1 MSTEKEV
8 TETINER
15 VNSIIEKEGHTIATF
30 AKKIGVPWT
39 TIKNI
44 VSGRNAPSYD
54 IIVKIINAVD
64 WVDANYLIMG
74 EKLTKGNQGNLL
86 TIVER
91 QNKTIE
97 SQQKTIDRL
106 TKKMLENINFFAK
119 NAVSIWFP
127 DRNTYFKFSR
137 SVQSR
142 CRLAGFTKNLLSLFV
157 SIFLLS

>member
-1 MSTEKEV
+1 MSTE
-8 TETINER
+8 TTAETINER

-54 IIVKIINAVD
+54 IIVTRSINAVD
-64 WVDANYLIMG
+64 WVDANYLVMG
-74 EKLTKGNQGNLL
+74 EELTKGNQGNLL

-106 TKKMLENINFFAK
+106 TKKMLEN
-119 NAVSIWFP
+119 
-127 DRNTYFKFSR
+127 
-137 SVQSR
+137 
-142 CRLAGFTKNLLSLFV
+142 
-157 SIFLLS
+157 

>member
-1 MSTEKEV
+1 MSTE
-8 TETINER
+8 TTAETINER

-44 VSGRNAPSYD
+44 VSGRN
-54 IIVKIINAVD
+54 D
-64 WVDANYLIMG
+64 WVDANYLVMG
-74 EKLTKGNQGNLL
+74 EELTKGNQGNLL

-106 TKKMLENINFFAK
+106 TKKMLEN
-119 NAVSIWFP
+119 
-127 DRNTYFKFSR
+127 
-137 SVQSR
+137 
-142 CRLAGFTKNLLSLFV
+142 
-157 SIFLLS
+157 

>member
-1 MSTEKEV
+1 M
-8 TETINER
+8 
-15 VNSIIEKEGHTIATF
+15 
-30 AKKIGVPWT
+30 PWT

-74 EKLTKGNQGNLL
+74 EELTKGNQGNLL

-106 TKKMLENINFFAK
+106 TKKCWKTKIFIAPFAK
-119 NAVSIWFP
+119 MSHFI
-127 DRNTYFKFSR
+127 KH
-137 SVQSR
+137 
-142 CRLAGFTKNLLSLFV
+142 LFYYKHTTV
-157 SIFLLS
+157 

>member
-1 MSTEKEV
+1 VIPPNISLIIFIFFSNLFEINIMSTE
-8 TETINER
+8 TTAETINER

-64 WVDANYLIMG
+64 WVDANYLVMG
-74 EKLTKGNQGNLL
+74 EELTKGNQGNLL

-106 TKKMLENINFFAK
+106 TKKMLEN
-119 NAVSIWFP
+119 
-127 DRNTYFKFSR
+127 
-137 SVQSR
+137 
-142 CRLAGFTKNLLSLFV
+142 
-157 SIFLLS
+157 

>member
-1 MSTEKEV
+1 MSTEKEKEV

-15 VNSIIEKEGHTIATF
+15 VNSIIATF

-106 TKKMLENINFFAK
+106 TKKMLEN
-119 NAVSIWFP
+119 
-127 DRNTYFKFSR
+127 
-137 SVQSR
+137 
-142 CRLAGFTKNLLSLFV
+142 
-157 SIFLLS
+157 

>member
-1 MSTEKEV
+1 MSMEEV
-8 TETINER
+8 TENINER

-74 EKLTKGNQGNLL
+74 EELTKGNQGNLL

-97 SQQKTIDRL
+97 SQQNTIDRL
-106 TKKMLENINFFAK
+106 TKKMLEN
-119 NAVSIWFP
+119 
-127 DRNTYFKFSR
+127 
-137 SVQSR
+137 
-142 CRLAGFTKNLLSLFV
+142 
-157 SIFLLS
+157 

>member
-1 MSTEKEV
+1 MRINNTLQIYNISVIQPNISLIIFIFFSILFEFYIFLSTEKEKEKEV

-74 EKLTKGNQGNLL
+74 EELTKGNQGNLL

-106 TKKMLENINFFAK
+106 TKKMLEN
-119 NAVSIWFP
+119 
-127 DRNTYFKFSR
+127 
-137 SVQSR
+137 
-142 CRLAGFTKNLLSLFV
+142 
-157 SIFLLS
+157 

>member
-1 MSTEKEV
+1 MEEL

-39 TIKNI
+39 TIK
-44 VSGRNAPSYD
+44 

-74 EKLTKGNQGNLL
+74 EELTKGNQGNLL

-106 TKKMLENINFFAK
+106 TKKMLEN
-119 NAVSIWFP
+119 
-127 DRNTYFKFSR
+127 
-137 SVQSR
+137 
-142 CRLAGFTKNLLSLFV
+142 
-157 SIFLLS
+157 

>member
-1 MSTEKEV
+1 MSTEKEKEV

-15 VNSIIEKEGHTIATF
+15 VNSIIEKEGHTISTF

-106 TKKMLENINFFAK
+106 TKKMLE
-119 NAVSIWFP
+119 
-127 DRNTYFKFSR
+127 D
-137 SVQSR
+137 
-142 CRLAGFTKNLLSLFV
+142 
-157 SIFLLS
+157 

>member
-1 MSTEKEV
+1 MEEV

-15 VNSIIEKEGHTIATF
+15 VNNIIEKEGHTIATF

-86 TIVER
+86 AIVER

-106 TKKMLENINFFAK
+106 TKMMLEN
-119 NAVSIWFP
+119 
-127 DRNTYFKFSR
+127 
-137 SVQSR
+137 
-142 CRLAGFTKNLLSLFV
+142 
-157 SIFLLS
+157 